1 MSVAPVNVR
10 GVTSVATLLISYFL
24 AFREG
29 FSRFLLVASVAELL
43 EHGRFALIKEPD
55 LVEKLKFEGLLEKAA
70 GRFMQWFVAEAE
82 CSKMHR
88 NHHLGTK
95 LAKRLESLLGVHV
108 DVPFCRCLV
117 SANGKQ
123 CEFNVGTFPD
133 LLKSLK
139 VCGVA
144 AVEYGASGV
153 FDEKPSESSVAVM
166 ENSSTPVT
174 RRSKGDLQGAMFK
187 TLPTTQ
193 LVDFIE
199 SQAVDEVADMFG
211 YGYGLVAGYRA
222 QGAAV
227 QVIEVRMCDQH
238 EIDGREIVKFDS
250 RVLDPLDDFKPLRPV
265 GVYEHTVLGC
275 LNEKRCVS
283 DPRHTELSRGKIG
296 EHGLDPVTV
305 TSGKERGDDDLCK
318 KVSLVPP
325 VAQPHVHVILRLC
338 ALSSSQQRAHHRLGT
353 ILE

>member
-1 MSVAPVNVR
+1 VEV
-10 GVTSVATLLISYFL
+10 
-24 AFREG
+24 
-29 FSRFLLVASVAELL
+29 L
-43 EHGRFALIKEPD
+43 EHGRLALIKEPD
-55 LVEKLKFEGLLEKAA
+55 LVEELKFEGLFEKATR
-70 GRFMQWFVAEAE
+70 RFVQWLVAEAE

-88 NHHLGTK
+88 NHHLGAK

-108 DVPFCRCLV
+108 DVAFCWRLIC
-117 SANGKQ
+117 ADGKQ
-123 CEFNVGTFPD
+123 REFDVGTLSD

-153 FDEKPSESSVAVM
+153 FDEKTAESSVAVV
-166 ENSSTPVT
+166 ENSSTPVA

-187 TLPTTQ
+187 TLPTAQ
-193 LVDFIE
+193 FVDPIE
-199 SQAVDEVADMFG
+199 SQAMDEVADMFG
-211 YGYGLVAGYRA
+211 YGYGLVAGYGA

-227 QVIEVRMCDQH
+227 QMIEVCMGDQH
-238 EIDGREIVKFDS
+238 EIDGREIAEFDS

-265 GVYEHTVLGC
+265 GVYEHTVLGR

-283 DPRHTELSRGKIG
+283 DPGHTELSSGKIG
-296 EHGLDPVTV
+296 EHGLDAVTV
-305 TSGKERGDDDLCK
+305 ASGEEGGDDDLCK
-318 KVSLVPP
+318 KVSPVPP

-338 ALSSSQQRAHHRLGT
+338 ALSSSQQRAHHRLRT